1 MSGNAQEPMV
11 TLSLAQGDWQLVMQ
25 VLSQALLPY
34 QRLGQV
40 MQGMQQQAAGSGQQ
54 AVSSG
59 QQALHQPGGE
69 ARLNRPHAIGDEP
82 GLMRR
87 EVHP

>member
-54 AVSSG
+54 QG
-59 QQALHQPGGE
+59 LE
-69 ARLNRPHAIGDEP
+69 ARANRPHAIGDEP
-82 GLMRR
+82 GLLRR
-87 EVHP
+87 EVQP